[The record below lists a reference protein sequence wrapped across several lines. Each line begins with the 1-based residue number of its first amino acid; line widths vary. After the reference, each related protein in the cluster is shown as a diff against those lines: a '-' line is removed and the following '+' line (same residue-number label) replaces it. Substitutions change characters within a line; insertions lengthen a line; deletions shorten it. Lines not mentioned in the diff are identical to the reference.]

1 MPVTCVCVI
10 VSEDGKINGKLVLT
24 QDSEDA
30 ETHIKGQ
37 ISGLSKGKHAIAIH
51 VFGDISEGG
60 KRIGGH
66 FNPFG
71 KNHGSPGDADRH
83 VGSLGTYDHAH
94 TCRCLSPPRARRG
107 NFLRLTS
114 ISHTAYR

>member
-94 TCRCLSPPRARRG
+94 T
-107 NFLRLTS
+107 
-114 ISHTAYR
+114 